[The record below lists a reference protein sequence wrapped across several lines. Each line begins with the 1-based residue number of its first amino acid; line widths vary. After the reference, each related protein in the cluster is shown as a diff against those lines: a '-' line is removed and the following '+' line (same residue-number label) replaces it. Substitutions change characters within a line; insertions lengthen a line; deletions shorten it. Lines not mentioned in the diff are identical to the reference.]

1 MSMSVSSIALSGMNA
16 ASRRM
21 DAAAVSIAD
30 MTTST
35 TSTSS
40 GSTATTVAAS
50 SGGASVPGLF
60 TTSVDDPA
68 AALSDMLGAKM
79 AYAVAAKSMKVDRE
93 NMQVLLDAMA

>member
-30 MTTST
+30 MT

>member
-30 MTTST
+30 MT

-79 AYAVAAKSMKVDRE
+79 AYAVAAKSMMVDRE

>member
-1 MSMSVSSIALSGMNA
+1 MNA
-16 ASRRM
+16 ASRRV

-30 MTTST
+30 MT

>member
-1 MSMSVSSIALSGMNA
+1 MSLSVSSIALSGMNA

-21 DAAAVSIAD
+21 EADAVSVAD
-30 MTTST
+30 MT

-60 TTSVDDPA
+60 ATSVEDPA